1 MHLKD
6 RGTGN
11 SHDNTDLRYHQY
23 KSDPVSQTALLGLRR
38 PQGPC
43 PSDSYR
49 QLKLVGRHTLDAGSA
64 VATFRLH
71 CITSLPANQCLLSH
85 CTHAPPPFATD
96 IASCHSLPRE
106 PLLLQPR
113 THSGVGGGS
122 TGRWAVGSWMDIKA
136 TGNRSLSRKVLLHS
150 PHGSLARQE
159 AVFCSRVPPPK
170 TQWVGRWAARQYNR
184 TTERFQQP

>member
-43 PSDSYR
+43 PSDSCR
-49 QLKLVGRHTLDAGSA
+49 QLKLVGRHTLDASSA

-71 CITSLPANQCLLSH
+71 CITSLPANQCLLSR
-85 CTHAPPPFATD
+85 CTHAPPP
-96 IASCHSLPRE
+96 LPQT
-106 PLLLQPR
+106 L
-113 THSGVGGGS
+113 
-122 TGRWAVGSWMDIKA
+122 
-136 TGNRSLSRKVLLHS
+136 
-150 PHGSLARQE
+150 PHVTLCPGSLCCCNQEPTLVWEGVAGEVGCRKLDGYQSHRQQE
-159 AVFCSRVPPPK
+159 PFPEGPSPPTPWESSTSRRCVLFTCATPQD
-170 TQWVGRWAARQYNR
+170 TMGR
-184 TTERFQQP
+184 